1 MKKLVRRA
9 ARAAHGRHHP
19 DDRHGHGRRLGL
31 GGPLSPQA
39 SSRSNNT
46 KTRAELAKGRFC
58 SFFLTSSGDESAQ
71 SSDLQI
77 C

>member
-1 MKKLVRRA
+1 MWSSFVSVCTYMVLPVQE
-9 ARAAHGRHHP
+9 G
-19 DDRHGHGRRLGL
+19 DRHGHGRRLGL